1 MKVKK
6 KELSGPETVL
16 VLVLYA
22 LAATLVFSGMI
33 IGSAEERYALSILG
47 IVAGFGLAVIL
58 NKYCEGR
65 P

>member
-6 KELSGPETVL
+6 KELSGAATVL

-22 LAATLVFSGMI
+22 LAACLAIGGMI

-58 NKYCEGR
+58 NKYCEER